1 MRGEPREPVAA
12 QPLGPGMVVFFL
24 AVGVVGV
31 IFAGAQ
37 LAARLGRGGWLSADL
52 ADAASAALRL
62 WAERGDPR
70 LAWGAEL
77 GAGLP
82 GAAVYWSCTAAALVV
97 AAAVLAL
104 GLRFRSP
111 RRVGAEPRRR
121 LGVDT
126 GARLARPRDL
136 SPLIVSGPEPGRF
149 VLGRVGSHLVAT
161 ERRSGGDARRRGG
174 RQGDR
179 SAVCVIGPTRCGK
192 TANTVSG
199 ILEWE
204 GPAVLS
210 SVKTDLLEATIR
222 RRSELGE
229 VKIFDP
235 TATTGR
241 ATASW
246 SPLWDAGSVAGAQEA
261 AALLKAARAR
271 VGERTE
277 NSEFFAGRAVQL
289 LWGLLYAAKVSNRSM
304 LDVVRWVMTFEC
316 PSGEHRGEA
325 GTVLDRQLASG
336 DAAAR
341 AGARAALMALES
353 IAGLDPRT
361 RSGVFGSA
369 QPMVEA
375 WQDPHV
381 AISAEAPSITLDWLV
396 EDANTLYICAPAR
409 APDRVAIVLGALVS
423 DLIGHAYDWQGR
435 RGRALPDTLM
445 VLDEAANTPTQWL
458 PEVVSTCSGLGIQL
472 VTVWQS
478 KAQIDGAYGRL
489 ADSVL
494 TNHGT
499 KVFFSGVSD
508 PATLEYA
515 SRLVGNE
522 EVVQRS
528 VATDVGWG
536 RRSVTEATTQVPLVA
551 PDVLRQVPTFEA
563 LLVHGMLRPAHLRAR
578 PYYAE
583 RALRTMSDR
592 PTAEQRERDRV
603 PVRWPMFGRR
613 SSTGGR

>member
-1 MRGEPREPVAA
+1 MATGPREPATA
-12 QPLGPGMVVFFL
+12 QPLGAGVVVFL
-24 AVGVVGV
+24 VVAGAVGVVLG
-31 IFAGAQ
+31 GAQ
-37 LAARLGRGGWLSADL
+37 LAARLGRGRWLGADL
-52 ADAASAALRL
+52 GDAASAALGL

-70 LAWGAEL
+70 LAWSPEL
-77 GAGLP
+77 RAGLP
-82 GAAVYWSCTAAALVV
+82 GAATYWGCTAAAALIAGGVV
-97 AAAVLAL
+97 AV
-104 GLRFRSP
+104 GLRLRSP
-111 RRVGAEPRRR
+111 RRVGTEPRRR
-121 LGVDT
+121 LGVET
-126 GARLARPRDL
+126 GARLARARDVA
-136 SPLIVSGPEPGRF
+136 PLVVRRAQEGRF
-149 VLGRVGSHLVAT
+149 VLGRVGRHLVAT
-161 ERRSGGDARRRGG
+161 ERRSGGRARRRGG

-192 TANTVSG
+192 TANTISG
-199 ILEWE
+199 ILEWK

-210 SVKTDLLEATIR
+210 SVKTDLLEATMR
-222 RRSELGE
+222 RRAELGE

-235 TATTGR
+235 AATTGR
-241 ATASW
+241 PTASW
-246 SPLWDAGSVAGAQEA
+246 SPLWAAGSVAGAQEA

-271 VGERTE
+271 VGERSE
-277 NSEFFAGRAVQL
+277 NSEFFAGRAAQL
-289 LWGLLYAAKVSNRSM
+289 LWAFLYAAKVSNRSM
-304 LDVVRWVMTFEC
+304 LDVVRWVMTFDC
-316 PSGEHRGEA
+316 PSGEHRGEP

-336 DAAAR
+336 GGEAL
-341 AGARAALMALES
+341 AGARAALMALGS
-353 IAGLDPRT
+353 ISGLDERT

-381 AISAEAPSITLDWLV
+381 ASSAEDPTITLDWLV
-396 EDANTLYICAPAR
+396 QDANTLYICAPAR

-435 RGRALPDTLM
+435 RGRRLPDTLM

-458 PEVVSTCSGLGIQL
+458 PEVVSTCSGIGIQL

-478 KAQIDGAYGRL
+478 KAQIDAAYGRL

-499 KVFFSGVSD
+499 KLFFSGVSD

-522 EVVQRS
+522 EVVHRS

-536 RRSVTEATTQVPLVA
+536 RRNVTEATAQLPLVA

-583 RALRTMSDR
+583 RALRRMSDR
-592 PTAEQRERDRV
+592 PTAERREQV
-603 PVRWPMFGRR
+603 QGQSGGRR
-613 SSTGGR
+613 G